1 MDFWDLFLFSFSYHL
16 GQKVLRILHFL
27 TPKVKVVK
35 VVWSESEMIQPDFN
49 IVFWG
54 EGGVFVVV
62 SAFKNFI
69 LKLDMGSLSC
79 LWRWRDTG
87 CHNVHHCQHQSYSGL
102 HIPSYSTYLWNNSWV
117 QTFHCFK
124 IILLPGYKGI

>member
-16 GQKVLRILHFL
+16 GQKVLRILHFH

-35 VVWSESEMIQPDFN
+35 VVSSESEMIQLDFN

-54 EGGVFVVV
+54 EGRVFVVV
-62 SAFKNFI
+62 SAFKSFM
-69 LKLDMGSLSC
+69 LKLDIWSQSC
-79 LWRWRDTG
+79 LWRGRDTG
-87 CHNVHHCQHQSYSGL
+87 CHNVHLCQHQSYSGL